1 MTFTQDFPEASSLLQ
16 YYLFLGQHMNKDVRH
31 KMLALLGEM
40 CHSCQMCV
48 LGEHLQEVRQHKFDP
63 HCWSS
68 MNISKI
74 MVIGQ
79 GPGLNE
85 CLEGVPFVGDSGKNF
100 NEELAR
106 HGLTR
111 EPFYVSNTV
120 KCYAPQN
127 RAPTE
132 SEVSACMHFLQMEI
146 AILKPVLIVTLGQV
160 AFNRFCPGMTYSTRL
175 GTISRTAGACC
186 FAPNMPV
193 FAIYHPSPR
202 NLEVPERNMA
212 FKKQMAV
219 LCALVK
225 KIEAGA
231 LKDSPES
238 FS

>member
-1 MTFTQDFPEASSLLQ
+1 MTFSQDFPEASSLLQ
-16 YYLFLGQHMNKDVRH
+16 YYLFLGQHMNRDRKH
-31 KMLALLGEM
+31 KMLALIGEA
-40 CHSCQMCV
+40 CLSCQMCV
-48 LGEHLQEVRQHKFDP
+48 LGERAQEVRGHKFNP

-68 MNISKI
+68 MNVSKI

-100 NEELAR
+100 NEELAQ

-111 EPFYVSNTV
+111 DKFYISNAV

-132 SEVSACMHFLQMEI
+132 SEVSACKLFLQMEM

-160 AFNRFCPGMTYSTRL
+160 AFDRLCTGAVYSKHL
-175 GTISRTAGACC
+175 GKIFKYTWEGSN
-186 FAPNMPV
+186 FPV
-193 FAIYHPSPR
+193 FAVYHPSPR
-202 NLEVPERNMA
+202 NLEVPERKA
-212 FKKQMAV
+212 GFKRQMAV

>member
-1 MTFTQDFPEASSLLQ
+1 MTFSQDFPEASSLLQ
-16 YYLFLGQHMNKDVRH
+16 YYLFLDQSMNKDVRH

-40 CHSCQMCV
+40 CHACKMCS

-68 MNISKI
+68 MSVSRI

-111 EPFYVSNTV
+111 EPFYISNTV

-132 SEVSACMHFLQMEI
+132 SEVSACKLFLQMEI
-146 AILKPVLIVTLGQV
+146 AILKPILIVTLGQV
-160 AFNRFCPGMTYSTRL
+160 AFNRLCPDATYSQHL
-175 GTISRTAGACC
+175 GKIIKYGDSKL
-186 FAPNMPV
+186 PV

-202 NLEVPERNMA
+202 NLEVPDRMVA
-212 FKKQMAV
+212 FKRQMAV

>member
-1 MTFTQDFPEASSLLQ
+1 MTFTQDFPETSSLLQ
-16 YYLFLGQHMNKDVRH
+16 YYLFLDRNMNKDRRH
-31 KMLALLGEM
+31 RMLSLLGAV
-40 CHSCQMCV
+40 CHECQMCV
-48 LGEHLQEVRQHKFDP
+48 LGEHAQEVRGHKFDP

-68 MNISKI
+68 MKVSKI

-111 EPFYVSNTV
+111 DNFYISNTV

-132 SEVSACMHFLQMEI
+132 SEVSACKLFLQMEM
-146 AILKPVLIVTLGQV
+146 AILRPVLIVTLGQV
-160 AFNRFCPGMTYSTRL
+160 AFDRMCPNHDYSSSL
-175 GTISRTAGACC
+175 GTISRDNGSGHV
-186 FAPNMPV
+186 PV
-193 FAIYHPSPR
+193 FAVYHPSPR
-202 NLEVPERNMA
+202 NLEVPERKA
-212 FKKQMAV
+212 RFKRQMAV